1 VKWLAG
7 PARLGLCG
15 VPKWKRKVSI
25 TLVRKAPFMA
35 AIEDVSPLLGD
46 CALGF
51 EVRWGEAKEIG

>member
-1 VKWLAG
+1 
-7 PARLGLCG
+7 
-15 VPKWKRKVSI
+15 
-25 TLVRKAPFMA
+25 MA